1 MTYLELVAGR
11 ATGRVTEQVRREIGD
26 VVGKGGL
33 ISELAQ
39 LRTYECDGLTGFRV
53 TPALVVLPATTEE
66 VAAVVRVC
74 ARERIA
80 FVARGAG
87 TGLSG
92 GALPVADGIVIGLAR
107 MRAVLAVD
115 VENQR
120 AVVQPGVTNTA
131 ISTAVAQHDL
141 YYAPDPSSQVVCTI
155 GGNVAENS
163 GGAHCLKYGFTTN
176 HVLGLTF
183 VCADGSVVTI
193 GGDSLDAVGPD
204 LRAVVIGS
212 EGTLGIVT
220 EVTVRLLRRP
230 EAVRTLV
237 ADFPTA
243 GHAGNAVSDIVAAG
257 IIPAAVEMLDALA
270 IEACER
276 ATGAG
281 YTVGC
286 PAALVVELDGVTPEV
301 EAGFERVQEICR
313 ANGTTKIRIADRPDE
328 RALIWKGRKA
338 AFAAMGR
345 MSPDYFVQ
353 DGVIPRTKLGATLT
367 RIGEMAEE
375 AGLRVANVFHAGDG
389 NLHPLVLYDAAV
401 PGQAERAEHLAT
413 AIVEMCV
420 EQGGSITGEH
430 GVGSD
435 KACSM
440 PKMFSEADL
449 TVMAAVRAAF
459 DPDGICNP
467 GKVLPTPR
475 LCGER
480 PGPWRPHPLEAS
492 GVIERV
498 GGGPRSG

>member
-1 MTYLELVAGR
+1 MTTYLELVAER
-11 ATGRVTEQVRREIGD
+11 ATGRVTDTVRREIAGLLSQ
-26 VVGKGGL
+26 GGL
-33 ISELAQ
+33 ITEPAQ
-39 LRTYECDGLTGFRV
+39 LRTYECDGLTGYRV
-53 TPALVVLPATTEE
+53 VPALVVLPATTDE

-74 ARERIA
+74 ARERIS

-92 GALPVADGIVIGLAR
+92 GALPVADGIVIGLSR
-107 MRAVLAVD
+107 MRQILSVD
-115 VENQR
+115 VDNQR
-120 AVVQPGVTNTA
+120 AVVQPGVTNA
-131 ISTAVAQHDL
+131 GISAAVAPYDL
-141 YYAPDPSSQVVCTI
+141 YFAPDPSSQIVCTI

-183 VCADGSVVTI
+183 VTATGEVVTL
-193 GGDSLDAVGPD
+193 GGNALDPVGPD
-204 LRAVVIGS
+204 LRAVVVGS

-220 EVTVRLLRRP
+220 EVVVRLLRTP
-230 EAVRTLV
+230 EVVRTLV
-237 ADFPTA
+237 ADFA
-243 GHAGNAVSDIVAAG
+243 DAESAGNAVSDIIAAG

-270 IEACER
+270 IEACET

-281 YTVGC
+281 YTIGT
-286 PAALVVELDGVTPEV
+286 PAALVVELDGPAVEV
-301 EAGFERVQEICR
+301 EAEFVRVQEICR
-313 ANGTTKIRIADRPDE
+313 SNATTHIRIATDPEE

-353 DGVIPRTKLGATLT
+353 DGVIPRTKLGATLR
-367 RIGEMAEE
+367 RIGDMASE

-401 PGQAERAEHLAT
+401 AGEAERAERLAT
-413 AIVEMCV
+413 AIVELCV
-420 EQGGSITGEH
+420 EEGGSITGEH

-440 PKMFSEADL
+440 PKMFSDADL
-449 TVMAAVRAAF
+449 TVMARVRAAF
-459 DPDGICNP
+459 DQDGICNP

-480 PGPWRPHPLEAS
+480 PGPWRPHPLEES
-492 GVIERV
+492 GLIERF
-498 GGGPRSG
+498 

>member
-1 MTYLELVAGR
+1 MTTYLDLVAEK
-11 ATGRVTEQVRREIGD
+11 ATGKVTEAVRREIGEI
-26 VVGKGGL
+26 VGEGGL
-33 ISELAQ
+33 ISEPAQ

-53 TPALVVLPATTEE
+53 VPALVVLPASTDE

-74 ARERIA
+74 AREHIP

-92 GALPVADGIVIGLAR
+92 GALPIADGIVIGLQR
-107 MRAVLAVD
+107 MRQILSVD

-120 AVVQPGVTNTA
+120 AVVQPGVTNA
-131 ISTAVAQHDL
+131 GISAAVAQHDL
-141 YYAPDPSSQVVCTI
+141 YFAPDPSSQVVCTI

-176 HVLGLTF
+176 HVLALTF
-183 VCADGSVVTI
+183 VCADGSVVTL
-193 GGDSLDAVGPD
+193 GGDSLDSVGPD

-220 EVTVRLLRRP
+220 EITVRLLRKP
-230 EAVRTLV
+230 EAIRTLV
-237 ADFPTA
+237 ADFPSA
-243 GHAGNAVSDIVAAG
+243 EQAGNAVSDIVAAG
-257 IIPAAVEMLDALA
+257 IIPAAVEMLDTLA
-270 IEACER
+270 IEACEK

-281 YTVGC
+281 YTLGS
-286 PAALVVELDGVTPEV
+286 PAALVAELDGVAVEV
-301 EAGFERVQEICR
+301 EAEFERVQEICR
-313 ANGTTKIRIADRPDE
+313 ANDTTKIRIAYDPTE

-353 DGVIPRTKLGATLT
+353 DGVIPRTRLGSTLT
-367 RIGEMAEE
+367 RIGEMSRE

-389 NLHPLVLYDAAV
+389 NLHPLVLYDGAV
-401 PGQAERAEHLAT
+401 PGQAEQAEHLAT
-413 AIVEMCV
+413 AIVELCV

-440 PKMFSEADL
+440 LKMFSEADL
-449 TVMAAVRAAF
+449 TVMARIRAAF
-459 DPDGICNP
+459 DPDNICNP

-475 LCGER
+475 LCGEK
-480 PGPWRPHPLEAS
+480 PGPWRPHPLEER
-492 GVIERV
+492 GIIERF
-498 GGGPRSG
+498 

>member
-1 MTYLELVAGR
+1 MTTYAELVEER
-11 ATGRVTEQVRREIGD
+11 ATGRVTKAVVRELGGLVGD
-26 VVGKGGL
+26 GGL
-33 ISELAQ
+33 IAEPAQ
-39 LRTYECDGLTGFRV
+39 LRTYECDGLTGYRV
-53 TPALVVLPATTEE
+53 TPALVLLPETTEE

-74 ARERIA
+74 AREHIP

-107 MRAVLAVD
+107 MRRILSVD
-115 VENQR
+115 VQNQR
-120 AVVQPGVTNTA
+120 AVVQPGVTNA
-131 ISTAVAQHDL
+131 GISAAVGQHDL
-141 YYAPDPSSQVVCTI
+141 YFAPDPSSQIVCTI

-176 HVLGLTF
+176 HVLALTF
-183 VCADGSVVTI
+183 VAADGGVVRL

-204 LRAVVIGS
+204 LRALVIGS

-220 EVTVRLLRRP
+220 EVTVRLLRKP

-237 ADFPTA
+237 ADFPSA
-243 GHAGNAVSDIVAAG
+243 EQAGNTVSGIVAAG

-270 IEACER
+270 IEACEK
-276 ATGAG
+276 ATHAG
-281 YTVGC
+281 YSLDT
-286 PAALVVELDGVTPEV
+286 PAALIVELDGVAAEV
-301 EAGFERVQEICR
+301 DAEFARVQEICR
-313 ANGTTKIRIADRPDE
+313 ENGTTHIRIANEPTE

-353 DGVIPRTKLGATLT
+353 DGVIPRTKLGAVLT
-367 RIGEMAEE
+367 RIDEMSRE

-401 PGQAERAEHLAT
+401 PGQAHDAEHLAT
-413 AIVEMCV
+413 AIVELCV

-440 PKMFSEADL
+440 LKMFSDADL
-449 TVMAAVRAAF
+449 TVMALVRAAF

-480 PGPWRPHPLEAS
+480 PGPWRPHPAEAA
-492 GVIERV
+492 GLIERM
-498 GGGPRSG
+498 